1 MTAHVERSSA
11 RDRTGVTMH
20 ASTTKLIKKA
30 RNFVR
35 CPDSA
40 TSKQLDGAED
50 VKRFDYVRR
59 EDGFAEAGQHRLSEG
74 DRDDVQRARRC
85 HATPCFEGQA
95 SPSHPV
101 AVCANA
107 DPTNGVADVSL
118 AAVMQQLTR
127 LQDEMKRSHDEMKRD
142 VAELKLQRNDHSV
155 KAGPEVDE
163 ETLRRMCHGIV
174 DNVARRL
181 SQRTTASRVL
191 GDTPVIDYVPDASN
205 EKRARD
211 EVLRESDDSDGSQE
225 HRIAGAVDLHGVNQ
239 YEHSDA
245 NYVENGQDLPF
256 RTMRGVIF
264 KKDKDDVTRRVSYPA
279 MWEVVDL
286 CTTRKDGREMAQ
298 TYLNGRFKLR
308 SGNNRIMYYT
318 CTSHEDCKCCYR
330 VSFSTKQASWV
341 VAKRDYLDHEHG

>member
-59 EDGFAEAGQHRLSEG
+59 EDGFAEAGRHRLSEG
-74 DRDDVQRARRC
+74 DRDDVQRARCC

-95 SPSHPV
+95 SPSQRV

-107 DPTNGVADVSL
+107 VPTNGVADVRIQSGFEASMVAL
-118 AAVMQQLTR
+118 MQELIASNAR
-127 LQDEMKRSHDEMKRD
+127 AFEEIKRD

-225 HRIAGAVDLHGVNQ
+225 HRIAGAVDLN
-239 YEHSDA
+239 A
-245 NYVENGQDLPF
+245 NVKLHE
-256 RTMRGVIF
+256 
-264 KKDKDDVTRRVSYPA
+264 VTLIPIDRVGEA
-279 MWEVVDL
+279 ALTHVW
-286 CTTRKDGREMAQ
+286 R
-298 TYLNGRFKLR
+298 
-308 SGNNRIMYYT
+308 
-318 CTSHEDCKCCYR
+318 
-330 VSFSTKQASWV
+330 
-341 VAKRDYLDHEHG
+341 

>member
-59 EDGFAEAGQHRLSEG
+59 EDGFAEAGRHRLSEG
-74 DRDDVQRARRC
+74 DRDDVQRARCC
-85 HATPCFEGQA
+85 HATPCVEGQA

-127 LQDEMKRSHDEMKRD
+127 LQDEMKRSHDEMKLV

-155 KAGPEVDE
+155 KAGPEADE
-163 ETLRRMCHGIV
+163 EMLRRVCHGIV

-225 HRIAGAVDLHGVNQ
+225 HRIAGAVDLNGVNH

-245 NYVENGQDLPF
+245 NYVENGQKMCRSEQCVESYSKKT
-256 RTMRGVIF
+256 RT
-264 KKDKDDVTRRVSYPA
+264 
-279 MWEVVDL
+279 
-286 CTTRKDGREMAQ
+286 
-298 TYLNGRFKLR
+298 
-308 SGNNRIMYYT
+308 
-318 CTSHEDCKCCYR
+318 
-330 VSFSTKQASWV
+330 
-341 VAKRDYLDHEHG
+341 